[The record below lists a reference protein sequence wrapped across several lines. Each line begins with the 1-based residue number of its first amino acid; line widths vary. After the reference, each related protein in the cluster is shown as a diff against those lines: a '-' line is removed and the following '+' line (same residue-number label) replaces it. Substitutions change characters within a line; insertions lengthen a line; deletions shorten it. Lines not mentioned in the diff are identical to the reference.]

1 MIEAY
6 FALKVVYG
14 IAVLCIMGVMLVLC
28 IGIGIREV
36 IGTACKKKQ
45 PKKKKG

>member
-14 IAVLCIMGVMLVLC
+14 IAVLCI
-28 IGIGIREV
+28 GIGIREV
-36 IGTACKKKQ
+36 IDTACKKKQ